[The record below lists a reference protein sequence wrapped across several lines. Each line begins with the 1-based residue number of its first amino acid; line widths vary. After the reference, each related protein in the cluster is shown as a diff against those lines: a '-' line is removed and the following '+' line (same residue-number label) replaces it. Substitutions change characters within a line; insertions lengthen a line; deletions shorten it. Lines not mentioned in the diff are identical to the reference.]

1 MPTTTIKTNQF
12 LTNFS
17 TSYKLKKPVA
27 DFISPPFKVKNTS
40 DKYAE
45 YSKSVLRMYDNK
57 IKGKQEPREA
67 SWNVTESTYLCE
79 MYADSKW
86 VPDTTLRNADK
97 IFRPKQDAV
106 KWLKQFMELARE
118 KRVYEIAGST
128 SIVTNFTNKAGAWS
142 TASSGTPVADILGK
156 MGSIEDACLQE
167 PNKIT
172 MTYRDALVAIQTD
185 EWKDYFKHTNLGF
198 ANGLFNAI
206 AGLRHLGL
214 EPMITGARG
223 LSTYEGTASDPA
235 SETLWDKKVLIFY
248 SENRPTLNSRTFMF
262 SPFTFKGLVKTLR
275 DERKGGG
282 GVNID
287 MWEEIDELLVDANC
301 AGLLTNVRT

>member
-1 MPTTTIKTNQF
+1 MPSTTIKTSQF

-27 DFISPPFKVKNTS
+27 DFIAPPFNVKNTS

-67 SWNVTESTYLCE
+67 SWNVTEGTYLCE

-97 IFRPKQDAV
+97 IFKPKQNAV
-106 KWLKQFMELARE
+106 KYLKQFQALARE
-118 KRVYEIAGST
+118 KRVYDIAGST
-128 SIVTNFTNKAGAWS
+128 SIVTNFTNLAGAWS
-142 TASSGTPVADILGK
+142 TASSGTPVADILDK
-156 MGSIEDACLQE
+156 MGSIEDACLEE
-167 PNKIT
+167 PNKII
-172 MTYRDALVAIQTD
+172 MTYRDALTLIQTD
-185 EWKDYFKHTNLGF
+185 EWKDYFKGTSVGF
-198 ANGLFNAI
+198 KTGLFNAVS
-206 AGLRHLGL
+206 GLRNLGL
-214 EPMITGARG
+214 EPMIAGARG

-248 SENRPTLNSRTFMF
+248 SENSPTLDSRTFMY
-262 SPFTFKGLVKTLR
+262 SPFTFKGLVKTVR
-275 DERKGGG
+275 DERAGGG

-287 MWEEIDELLVDANC
+287 MWEEIDELLVDAQC